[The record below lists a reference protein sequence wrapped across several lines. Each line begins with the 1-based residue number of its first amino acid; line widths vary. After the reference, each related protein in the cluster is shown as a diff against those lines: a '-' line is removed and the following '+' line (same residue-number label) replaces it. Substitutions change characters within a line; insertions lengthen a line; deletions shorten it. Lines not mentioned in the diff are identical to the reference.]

1 MVCAVAS
8 WKRGRHAAN
17 ESRERAKVDITK
29 VEDYEVWR
37 SACDR
42 REEKSAFRRAYL
54 VCEMMNAWGTTV

>member
-29 VEDYEVWR
+29 VEDYEVW
-37 SACDR
+37 
-42 REEKSAFRRAYL
+42 
-54 VCEMMNAWGTTV
+54 